1 VGAAIG
7 QSLPVA
13 VGVLISPLPIVAVV
27 LMLVTPRAKANAFSF
42 LVGWLVAIYVLGT
55 IVILVAGAATP
66 SDDKPGWV
74 AWVKIV
80 LGVLLL
86 LVAVRQWSGRPRG
99 DAEPPAPKWMQAID
113 SMKPPAA
120 AGLGALLGAVNPKN
134 LLLVVSGAAAI
145 SAAAPGS
152 TGTQLG
158 ALVVFTVIAS
168 LGVIA
173 PVVVYLAMG
182 DRAATI
188 LDELKTWMIH
198 NNAVIMAILLL
209 VIGVKMIGD
218 GITAIRH
225 HPHLPARNDQRG
237 VTGPRGRPYELRLP

>member
-218 GITAIRH
+218 GITAI
-225 HPHLPARNDQRG
+225 
-237 VTGPRGRPYELRLP
+237 

>member
-1 VGAAIG
+1 MGAAIG

-42 LVGWLVAIYVLGT
+42 LLGWLVAIYVLGT
-55 IVILVAGAATP
+55 IVVLLAGAATP

-86 LVAVRQWSGRPRG
+86 LVAVRQWSSRPRG
-99 DAEPPAPKWMQAID
+99 DAEPPTPKWMQAID

-188 LDELKTWMIH
+188 LDGLKTWMIH

-209 VIGVKMIGD
+209 VIGAKMIGD
-218 GITAIRH
+218 GISSI
-225 HPHLPARNDQRG
+225 
-237 VTGPRGRPYELRLP
+237 